1 MVSKE
6 LYSKQEDSDISW
18 GLLIEFVF
26 KDQTSSESKAEQ
38 RSLQE
43 IKAVNKYESEN

>member
-18 GLLIEFVF
+18 VLFIEFIF
-26 KDQTSSESKAEQ
+26 KDHTFSESKAEL

-43 IKAVNKYESEN
+43 AKAVNKYESET